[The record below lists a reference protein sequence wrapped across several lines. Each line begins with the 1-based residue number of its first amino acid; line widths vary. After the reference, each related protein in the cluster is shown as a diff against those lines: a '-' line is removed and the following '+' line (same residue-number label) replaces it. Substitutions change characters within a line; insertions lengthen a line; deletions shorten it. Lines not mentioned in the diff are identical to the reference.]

1 MPYENDDRRS
11 AEQRIIIV
19 ASQDA
24 AWLHFAEKTLRR
36 TDEVHA
42 IQDLAIGFPGPLPE
56 DARKILMVSSE
67 LVPAK
72 VKEFLE
78 LVGNG
83 RFQKV
88 CVLREPHD
96 EHQRINDK
104 HLKDLGFVV
113 VDRPDNTKAFH
124 RLLKMACA

>member
-1 MPYENDDRRS
+1 MPYENEDRRA

-24 AWLHFAEKTLRR
+24 VWLHFAEKTLRR

-42 IQDLAIGFPGPLPE
+42 IQDLATGFPGPLPE

-78 LVGNG
+78 LVGNN

-104 HLKDLGFVV
+104 HLKDLGFLVA
-113 VDRPDNTKAFH
+113 DRPDNTKAFH